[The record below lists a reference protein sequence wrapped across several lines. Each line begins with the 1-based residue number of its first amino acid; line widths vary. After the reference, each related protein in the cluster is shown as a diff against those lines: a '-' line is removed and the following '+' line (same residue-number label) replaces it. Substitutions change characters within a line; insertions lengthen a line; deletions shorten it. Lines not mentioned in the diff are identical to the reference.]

1 MQNKGKK
8 NGLEAP
14 TEGNDGKV
22 IDMAASQKNGAVP
35 NEVFWRDE
43 VEVAAYRE
51 IAARVTDPGYLR
63 AQLGRFN
70 GRMLRLACRRL
81 RLEEDMR
88 PGEIRGALLS
98 RPWDVLPLLLAQA
111 AGSYKAHIAIERLAG
126 EVFTPEELA
135 VYTTRGNS
143 LDHRALVLAL
153 FDRDP
158 KHLTTLHLTS
168 LIHSR
173 GFAPMV
179 LNKQPR
185 SPNRDAVALL
195 KQDKVQEVLDDYER
209 RHGSRRVSRCV
220 GVLSLDNGLIIFI
233 KRQDQASFH
242 FDATGNRAGFTPE
255 WIILDFHADL
265 RRLRIASQTVD
276 VPVHI
281 ASKLAST
288 YFGSEV
294 TYENEDETTEEEPI
308 RTFLGALLDT
318 SDPDLDLVE
327 TRVANTG
334 LPGKAKVTIT
344 HPEPI
349 TEAVREFGAQWGD
362 LFRDLDSVEAIK
374 VRFCE
379 KRITIIFARQE
390 HRWTA
395 EYGDARMNAFERRQF
410 ERHLRD
416 EHDLPVRSTEK
427 RFADISG
434 A

>member
-1 MQNKGKK
+1 MLNEGKNKA
-8 NGLEAP
+8 LAP
-14 TEGNDGKV
+14 IAEGNEGKV
-22 IDMAASQKNGAVP
+22 LDIAASQQDGAVP

-51 IAARVTDPGYLR
+51 ITARVTDPGYLR
-63 AQLGRFN
+63 AKLGRFN

-81 RLEEDMR
+81 QMEEDMK

-111 AGSYKAHIAIERLAG
+111 AGSYKAHVAIERLAG
-126 EVFTPEELA
+126 EVFTAEELA
-135 VYTTRGNS
+135 EYTTRGNS
-143 LDHRALVLAL
+143 LDIRALVLAL

-158 KHLTTLHLTS
+158 QHLKTLHLTS

-179 LNKQPR
+179 LDKNPAT
-185 SPNRDAVALL
+185 PDRDPGAVL
-195 KQDKVQEVLDDYER
+195 KQEKIQEVLNSYEQR
-209 RHGSRRVSRCV
+209 TGSRRVSRCV
-220 GVLSLDNGLIIFI
+220 GVLPLDSGLIVFI

-242 FDATGNRAGFTPE
+242 FDATGNRAGYTPE
-255 WIILDFHADL
+255 WIVLDFHADL

-281 ASKLAST
+281 ASKLASIF
-288 YFGSEV
+288 FGAEV
-294 TYENEDETTEEEPI
+294 NYENEDETTEEEPI
-308 RTFLGALLDT
+308 RSFLGALLDC

-327 TRVANTG
+327 VRVANTG

-344 HPEPI
+344 HAEPI

-362 LFRDLDSVEAIK
+362 LFRDIDSVEAIK
-374 VRFCE
+374 VRFCD
-379 KRITIIFARQE
+379 KRITVIFARQGQ
-390 HRWTA
+390 RWTA
-395 EYGDARMNAFERRQF
+395 EYGDSRMNAFERRQF

-434 A
+434 T